1 MKTNTEYATESGRKA
16 SLNFNFESRNP
27 ATGELIAV
35 HREHDR
41 AETDARLQRAWHGWR
56 RWSRTPLRERIAF
69 LTRLSLLLEER
80 VETYGRLITSEM
92 GKPLADSIFEIKKC
106 AWDARH
112 LAETGEAYLQPQPIP
127 GIAAQIVYES
137 VGPIFAVMPWNVP
150 FWQVL
155 RFFNTTALV
164 GNTALIKHAETV
176 QGCAEA
182 LEILVRDAGGPEGL
196 YANLAIRV
204 EACAAVI
211 ADPRVRAATVTAS
224 VRAGRAVAEQAARVG
239 KRVVLELGGSDPF
252 IVLED
257 ADLAKAVRFAV
268 TSRYFNNSEG
278 CICAKRF
285 LVAESLFDRFTKAFV
300 EQSRA
305 LPMGDPMMEGTKLG
319 PLARSDLRKNLHR
332 QVRDAVKAGAR
343 ILTGG
348 EIPDGPG
355 NFYPPTVLVGL
366 PPEAAIAKEEFF
378 GPVAMIFPF
387 QTDDEAIYLANS
399 TDFGLSAAVWS
410 RDLARARRMA
420 GEIESGMVFIN
431 DFTRSDPRAPFG
443 GFKASGYGRELGAPG
458 ALELTN
464 PKLIW
469 QGA

>member
-1 MKTNTEYATESGRKA
+1 MKNNQLSM
-16 SLNFNFESRNP
+16 NFESRNP
-27 ATGELIAV
+27 ATGELLGV
-35 HREHDR
+35 YPEHDK
-41 AETDARLQRAWHGWR
+41 AETDARLQRAWDAWR
-56 RWSRTPLRERIAF
+56 HWSRTSLRERIAF
-69 LTRLSLLLEER
+69 LTRLAELLEER
-80 VETYGRLITSEM
+80 AETYSRLITAEM

-112 LAETGEAYLQPQPIP
+112 LAEAGEAYLKPQPVAGLP
-127 GIAAQIVYES
+127 AQIIYES

-155 RFFNTTALV
+155 RFFNTTAIV

-182 LEILVRDAGGPEGL
+182 LETLVRDAGGPEGL
-196 YANLAIRV
+196 YVNLAIQV

-211 ADPRVRAATVTAS
+211 ADPRVRAATVTGS
-224 VRAGRAVAEQAARVG
+224 VRAGRGVAEEAARVG

-257 ADLAKAVRFAV
+257 ADLAKAVQLGV

-285 LVAESLFDRFTKAFV
+285 LVAESLFDDFTKAFV
-300 EQSRA
+300 EQSKA
-305 LPMGDPMMEGTKLG
+305 LPMGDPMKEGIKLG

-332 QVRDAVKAGAR
+332 QVLDAVKAGAR

-348 EIPDGPG
+348 EIPAGPG

-387 QTDDEAIYLANS
+387 KTEDEAIHLANI

-410 RDLARARRMA
+410 RDLVRARRVA

-469 QGA
+469 QDA

>member
-1 MKTNTEYATESGRKA
+1 M
-16 SLNFNFESRNP
+16 NFESRNP
-27 ATGELIAV
+27 ATGELLGTYP
-35 HREHDR
+35 EHNK
-41 AETDARLQRAWHGWR
+41 AEIEARLQRAWDGWR
-56 RWSRTPLRERIAF
+56 HWSRTPLQERIAF
-69 LTRLSLLLEER
+69 LIRLADLLEER
-80 VETYGRLITSEM
+80 AETYGRLITAEM
-92 GKPLADSIFEIKKC
+92 GKPLADSIFENQEI
-106 AWDARH
+106 R
-112 LAETGEAYLQPQPIP
+112 LGRPPPRRNGGEAYLKPQPVSGLP
-127 GIAAQIVYES
+127 AEIVYES
-137 VGPIFAVMPWNVP
+137 LGPIFSVQPWNVP

-164 GNTALIKHAETV
+164 GNTAIIKHAESV

-182 LEILVRDAGGPEGL
+182 LETLVRDAGGPEGL
-196 YANLAIRV
+196 YVNLAIPV

-211 ADPRVRAATVTAS
+211 ADPRVRAATVTGS
-224 VRAGRAVAEQAARVG
+224 VRAGRAVAEEAARVG

-257 ADLAKAVRFAV
+257 ADLAKAVQLAM

-285 LVAESLFDRFTKAFV
+285 LVADSLFDDFTKAFV
-300 EQSRA
+300 EQSKA
-305 LPMGDPMMEGTKLG
+305 LPMGDPMKEGIKLG
-319 PLARSDLRKNLHR
+319 PLALSRARKNLHR
-332 QVRDAVKAGAR
+332 QVLDAVKAGAR

-348 EIPDGPG
+348 EIPAGPG

-366 PPEAAIAKEEFF
+366 PPEAAIVNEEFF

-387 QTDDEAIYLANS
+387 KTEDEAIRLANI

-410 RDLARARRMA
+410 RDPVRARRVA

-458 ALELTN
+458 ARELTN

>member
-1 MKTNTEYATESGRKA
+1 MS
-16 SLNFNFESRNP
+16 FESRNP
-27 ATGELIAV
+27 ATGELLGTYP
-35 HREHDR
+35 EHDK
-41 AETDARLQRAWHGWR
+41 AEIEVRLQRAWDGWR
-56 RWSRTPLRERIAF
+56 GWSRTPLRQRIAF
-69 LTRLSLLLEER
+69 LARLAELLEER
-80 VETYGRLITSEM
+80 AETYGRLITAEM
-92 GKPLADSIFEIKKC
+92 GKPLADSIFEIKKS
-106 AWDARH
+106 AWAARH
-112 LAETGEAYLQPQPIP
+112 LAETGEAYLKPQPVAGVP
-127 GIAAQIVYES
+127 AQIIYES
-137 VGPIFAVMPWNVP
+137 VGPVFSVQPWNVP

-164 GNTALIKHAETV
+164 GNSAIIKHAETV
-176 QGCAEA
+176 QGCAKA
-182 LEILVRDAGGPEGL
+182 LETLVRDAGGPEGL
-196 YANLAIRV
+196 YVNLAIRV

-211 ADPRVRAATVTAS
+211 ADPRVRAATVTGS
-224 VRAGRAVAEQAARVG
+224 VRAGRAVAEEAARAG
-239 KRVVLELGGSDPF
+239 KRVVVQLG
-252 IVLED
+252 
-257 ADLAKAVRFAV
+257 V

-285 LVAESLFDRFTKAFV
+285 LVAESLFDDFTKAFV
-300 EQSRA
+300 EQSKA
-305 LPMGDPMMEGTKLG
+305 LPMGDPMKEGIKLG
-319 PLARSDLRKNLHR
+319 PLALSRARTNLHR
-332 QVRDAVKAGAR
+332 QVLDAVKAGAR

-348 EIPDGPG
+348 EIPAGPG

-387 QTDDEAIYLANS
+387 KTEDEAIHLANI

-410 RDLARARRMA
+410 RDLVRARRVA

-443 GFKASGYGRELGAPG
+443 GFKASAYGRELGAPG
-458 ALELTN
+458 ARELTN

>member
-1 MKTNTEYATESGRKA
+1 MCHRKWQGEI
-16 SLNFNFESRNP
+16 SMNFESRNP
-27 ATGELIAV
+27 ATGELLGV
-35 HREHDR
+35 HPEHGK
-41 AETDARLQRAWHGWR
+41 AEIEVRLQRAWDGWR
-56 RWSRTPLRERIAF
+56 HWSRTPQQERIAF
-69 LTRLSLLLEER
+69 LTRLAELLEER
-80 VETYGRLITSEM
+80 AETYGRLITAEM
-92 GKPLADSIFEIKKC
+92 GKPLADSIFEIKKS
-106 AWDARH
+106 AWAARH
-112 LAETGEAYLQPQPIP
+112 LAEAGEAYLKPQPVAGMP
-127 GIAAQIVYES
+127 AQIIYES
-137 VGPIFAVMPWNVP
+137 IGPIFSVQPWNVP

-164 GNTALIKHAETV
+164 GNTALVKHAQTV

-182 LEILVRDAGGPEGL
+182 LETL
-196 YANLAIRV
+196 
-204 EACAAVI
+204 
-211 ADPRVRAATVTAS
+211 VRAATVTGS
-224 VRAGRAVAEQAARVG
+224 VRAGRAVAEEAARVG

-257 ADLAKAVRFAV
+257 ADLAKAVQLAV

-285 LVAESLFDRFTKAFV
+285 LVAESLFDDFTKAFV
-300 EQSRA
+300 EQSEA
-305 LPMGDPMMEGTKLG
+305 LPMGDPMKEGIKIG
-319 PLARSDLRKNLHR
+319 PLATSRARKNLHR
-332 QVRDAVKAGAR
+332 QVLDAVKAGAR

-348 EIPDGPG
+348 EIPSGPG

-387 QTDDEAIYLANS
+387 KTEEEAIRIANI

-410 RDLARARRMA
+410 RDLVRARRVA

-431 DFTRSDPRAPFG
+431 DFTRTDPRAPFG
-443 GFKASGYGRELGAPG
+443 GFKASGYGRELGGPG

-469 QGA
+469 QSA